1 MTIPKGVVL
10 RRIARIWTI
19 AALFIAGTALFDGTA
34 AGAATSSGGVL
45 TMGLDL
51 SGSASGPIDFDPA
64 QFTVNGANFTY
75 DWPMYGGLL
84 RLLPNGS
91 YVPDL
96 ASKVT
101 VADPETIAIQIRSG
115 EVFSDG
121 TAFNAAAVK
130 AGLQRNMATTNK
142 GAFDPSLFDISSID
156 ATGPDSL
163 VLHFSQPVAS
173 TFYPLLASEESFIV
187 SPSQAPGSIATVPV
201 TAGPFE
207 FKSWAPGEKLV
218 LVKNPKYWDAKSIKL
233 AGVTFVDVAP
243 GPQQVNSLE
252 SGLVQ
257 AEVSLPPSDLST
269 LVGDSSL
276 RVTSAPQDAQYL
288 WMPICKSSGPL
299 ANVKVRQA
307 LSYAINRVQIN
318 TALLSDKGEPAWTL
332 YPSGN
337 TLYDKS
343 LTNDYAYNP
352 TKAKKLLAGAGYPH
366 GFSTTV
372 VPVPVSIAEQAIQV
386 IQGEWKK
393 IGVNVQIVQSSD
405 FVNDFYIRHIGS
417 IALLQAGSPGL
428 KKVSGPYGAGN
439 IGNVCGYSNASL
451 TALVTQ
457 ASALAPNSPQL
468 KSVWDKM
475 QQLILG
481 NALSIYVDYLPVV
494 TAATK
499 AVQNVQVIPYVQPT
513 LNYWG
518 IAVHS

>member
-1 MTIPKGVVL
+1 MRASIGVIL
-10 RRIARIWTI
+10 QRMARVGTI
-19 AALFIAGTALFDGTA
+19 AVLLMGGIAFFDDTA
-34 AGAATSSGGVL
+34 AGAASSSGSML
-45 TMGLDL
+45 TVGLDL
-51 SGSASGPIDFDPA
+51 SGSASGPIDFDPS

-84 RLLPNGS
+84 RLLPDGS

-101 VADPETIAIQIRSG
+101 VTDPETIAIQIRSG

-121 TAFNAAAVK
+121 TPFNATAVK

-142 GAFDPSLFDISSID
+142 GAFDPSLFDISAID
-156 ATGPDSL
+156 ITGPESL

-187 SPSQAPGSIATVPV
+187 SPTQALGSIATAPV

-233 AGVTFVDVAP
+233 TGITFVNVAP

-257 AEVSLPPSDLST
+257 AEVSLPPSDIST
-269 LVGDSSL
+269 LVGNGSL

-299 ANVKVRQA
+299 ENVKVRQA

-318 TALLSDKGEPAWTL
+318 TALLSGKGEPAWTL
-332 YPSGN
+332 YPSN
-337 TLYDKS
+337 SALYDKS

-352 TKAKKLLAGAGYPH
+352 KKAEKLLAAAGYPH

-372 VPVPVSIAEQAIQV
+372 VPVPVSVAEQAIQV
-386 IQGEWKK
+386 IQEEWKK

-417 IALLQAGSPGL
+417 IALLQAGTPGL
-428 KKVSGPYGAGN
+428 KKVSGPYGPGS

-451 TALVTQ
+451 NALVTE
-457 ASALAPNSPQL
+457 ASALAPDSPQL
-468 KSVWDKM
+468 TTVWDKM
-475 QQLILG
+475 QQFVLS

-499 AVQNVQVIPYVQPT
+499 AVENVQVIPYVEPT